1 MKATIVKRYELL
13 PNVFIETGE
22 AEVDEELY
30 AKLYEGNYLN
40 VKPINKKKNGTNNRN
55 HKRD

>member
-13 PNVFIETGE
+13 PTVFIEPGE

-40 VKPINKKKNGTNNRN
+40 VKPINTKKDGTDNRN
-55 HKRD
+55 HKRN